1 MARLILLAAF
11 AASPAL
17 AEEAKF
23 EPSSRRFETPAA
35 CRAHL
40 SEMVSSASGYEIA
53 EGPYDLAEGDARIH
67 LLRVDGA
74 GHHIWEHRCLGQNL
88 STRDWRHQMEEVEEA
103 FTVESAARKAEWLK
117 KAAPKQ

>member
-1 MARLILLAAF
+1 MVRLILIAAL

-23 EPSSRRFETPAA
+23 EPSSKRFETAAA

-40 SEMVSSASGYEIA
+40 SGLIASAVGYEIA
-53 EGPYDLAEGDARIH
+53 KGPYELAEGDARIH
-67 LLRVDGA
+67 LVRVDGA
-74 GHHIWEHRCLGQNL
+74 GHHIWEHRCLGKDL
-88 STRDWRHQMEEVEEA
+88 SSRDWRHQMEEVEEP
-103 FTVESAARKAEWLK
+103 FTAESAARKAEWLK